1 MASVR
6 SPLRLHASDYSGF
19 GLNRSWIMVE
29 DLTEITMHSVTRG
42 KITICLMWK
51 NNNAFCYRWKNN
63 YLFNVEI

>member
-1 MASVR
+1 
-6 SPLRLHASDYSGF
+6 
-19 GLNRSWIMVE
+19 MVE